1 MELFNQGLTLMTYG
15 ISMVFIFLGVL
26 IAAMT
31 LMSAILRKIPDSQPE
46 PQKSTPQSSTNLIQS
61 NTSLVDANLLAVL
74 QAAVTEHRNR
84 KSL

>member
-1 MELFNQGLTLMTYG
+1 MGLFNQGLTLMTYG

-31 LMSAILRKIPDSQPE
+31 LMSAILRKLPE
-46 PQKSTPQSSTNLIQS
+46 PKTKELGATPQALS
-61 NTSLVDANLLAVL
+61 NTSSSSPAQLDTNLLAVL
-74 QAAVTEHRNR
+74 QAAITEHRTR